1 MNGYHYLLRGFV
13 VWLVIIVAESLHG
26 TARELWLKPL
36 VGDFRARQIAFFSGM
51 ALILLVALLFVRW
64 LRAESQRQL
73 LHVGLLWALLT
84 LVFEF
89 ALGLIVLGYSWRR
102 MGEDYNLARGGLMGL
117 GVIWLLFAPLLA
129 ARLRGLIT
137 PKQREVTP

>member
-1 MNGYHYLLRGFV
+1 LA

-51 ALILLVALLFVRW
+51 ALILLVALLLVRW
-64 LRAESQRQL
+64 LHTERHRQL
-73 LHVGLLWALLT
+73 LHVGLLWAALT

-89 ALGLIVLGYSWRR
+89 SLGVFVLGYSWQR
-102 MGEDYNLARGGLMGL
+102 MGEDYNLARGGWMGL
-117 GVIWLLFAPLLA
+117 GLLWLLFAPLLA
-129 ARLRGLIT
+129 ARLRLGGRDRGDRLAA
-137 PKQREVTP
+137 QDGAVG

>member
-1 MNGYHYLLRGFV
+1 MKGQHYLLRGFI

-51 ALILLVALLFVRW
+51 VLILVVALLFVRW
-64 LRAESQRQL
+64 LRAESNRQL
-73 LHVGLLWALLT
+73 LHIGLLWAVLT

-89 ALGLIVLGYSWRR
+89 SLGLFVMGYSWQR
-102 MGEDYNLARGGLMGL
+102 MWEDYNLLRGGLMGL
-117 GVIWLLFAPLLA
+117 GLVWLIFVPQLA
-129 ARLRGLIT
+129 AKIRQIVGAKPGIAN
-137 PKQREVTP
+137 